1 MKAIRRILV
10 GVKDPGARSSP
21 AVHKAACLAEAFG
34 AELVLFHAIT
44 VPVTSAP
51 YFYLGG
57 RLARFGQELRQAHL
71 ERLERRAARLCNGNG
86 NGKLKV
92 RADADWD
99 YPVHEAIVRHARKI
113 KADLV
118 VAQAHAG
125 RRLVPW
131 LLHLTDW
138 ELLRTCPVPVLI
150 VKSSR
155 KWQRPRVL
163 AAIDPLHAFAKPAG
177 LDDEILEAGAK
188 LCAQLKGRLHAMH
201 SYVPVPGQTTQIIGV
216 SPSVAAK
223 IAAAS
228 HAQAKQ
234 AFDRA
239 LRKTRIPRSRR
250 HLRLGAAADAIPRTA
265 RALRAGIV
273 VMGAVS
279 RSGLRRVI
287 IGNTAERILG
297 DLSCDVLVVKPA
309 RFVTRVSRTRR
320 GVRYAVSTEIPM
332 PY

>member
-1 MKAIRRILV
+1 MKAVRRILV
-10 GVKDPGARSSP
+10 GVRDPGARSSP

-34 AELVLFHAIT
+34 AELVLFHAIA
-44 VPVTSAP
+44 VPVSTEP
-51 YFYLGG
+51 YLYKDGALD
-57 RLARFGQELRQAHL
+57 RFEQDLRQSHVD
-71 ERLERRAARLCNGNG
+71 RLERRAARLRNG

-99 YPVHEAIVRHARKI
+99 YPVYEAIVRHARKI
-113 KADLV
+113 KVDLV
-118 VAQAHAG
+118 VVEAHAG

-177 LDDEILEAGAK
+177 LDAEILDAGAK
-188 LCAQLKGRLHAMH
+188 VCAALKGRLHAMH
-201 SYVPVPGQTTQIIGV
+201 AYVQLPGQTTQIIGV
-216 SPSVAAK
+216 SSSVSAK

-228 HAQAKQ
+228 QAEAKQ

-239 LRKTRIPRSRR
+239 LQKTRIPRSRR
-250 HLRLGAAADAIPRTA
+250 HLMLGAAADAIPRTA

-279 RSGLRRVI
+279 RSALKRII

-297 DLSCDVLVVKPA
+297 DLPCDVLVVKPP

-320 GVRYAVSTEIPM
+320 GVRHAVSAEVPL

>member
-1 MKAIRRILV
+1 MIKAIRRILV

-34 AELVLFHAIT
+34 AELVLFHAIA
-44 VPVTSAP
+44 VPVA
-51 YFYLGG
+51 
-57 RLARFGQELRQAHL
+57 AELRQSHL
-71 ERLERRAARLCNGNG
+71 DRLERCAARLRNGNG

-99 YPVHEAIVRHARKI
+99 YPVYEAIVRHARKI

-118 VAQAHAG
+118 VAEAHAG

-155 KWQRPRVL
+155 RWKRPRVL

-177 LDDEILEAGAK
+177 LDDEILEAGVK
-188 LCAQLKGRLHAMH
+188 LSAVLKGSLHAMH
-201 SYVPVPGQTTQIIGV
+201 AYVQIPGATTQVIGV
-216 SPSVAAK
+216 SASVAAK
-223 IAAAS
+223 IAAATQTR
-228 HAQAKQ
+228 ARQ
-234 AFDRA
+234 AFDHA
-239 LRKTRIPRSRR
+239 LRRTRIPRSRR
-250 HLRLGAAADAIPRTA
+250 HLKLGSAVEAIPRTA

-279 RSGLRRVI
+279 RSALKRI
-287 IGNTAERILG
+287 FIGNTAERILG
-297 DLSCDVLVVKPA
+297 DLPCDVLVVKPK

-320 GVRYAVSTEIPM
+320 SVR
-332 PY
+332 

>member
-1 MKAIRRILV
+1 MKPIRRVLV
-10 GVKDPGARSSP
+10 GIKDPGARSMP
-21 AVHKAACLAEAFG
+21 AVAKAARLAEAFG
-34 AELVLFHAIT
+34 AELALFHAIA
-44 VPVTSAP
+44 VSVAVEP
-51 YFYLGG
+51 YLYASDGF
-57 RLARFGQELRQAHL
+57 AKFERQTRDRHL
-71 ERLERRAARLCNGNG
+71 ERLEKIAKSLRSAT
-86 NGKLKV
+86 LKV
-92 RADADWD
+92 QVDADWD
-99 YPVHEAIVRHARKI
+99 YPVHEAIVRHARRI

-118 VAQAHAG
+118 VAEAHAG
-125 RRLVPW
+125 RRLAPW

-155 KWQRPRVL
+155 MWQRPRVL

-177 LDDEILEAGAK
+177 LDAEVLEAGAQVSDA
-188 LCAQLKGRLHAMH
+188 LRGRLHAMH
-201 SYVPVPGQTTQIIGV
+201 SYTQFPNATTQVMGA
-216 SPSVAAK
+216 SASVISE
-223 IAAAS
+223 IAAAKE
-228 HAQAKQ
+228 AEARQ

-250 HLRLGAAADAIPRTA
+250 HLRLGQAAEAIPRTA

-279 RSGLRRVI
+279 RSALRRLL

-297 DLSCDVLVVKPA
+297 DLPCDVLVVKPA

-320 GVRYAVSTEIPM
+320 GVRYTVSTAVPM